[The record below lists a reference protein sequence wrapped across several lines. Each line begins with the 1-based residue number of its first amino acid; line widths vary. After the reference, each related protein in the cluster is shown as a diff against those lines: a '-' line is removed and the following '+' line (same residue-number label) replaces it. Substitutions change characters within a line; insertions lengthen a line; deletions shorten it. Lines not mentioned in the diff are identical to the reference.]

1 MKESGVSGEWATNG
15 KEKNRRKLSE
25 MMKNKQNATNKN
37 RTQDRHR
44 GGPRNQLS
52 NNFFVIYFQLNLY
65 IYIFQ
70 NFQKL
75 LHLLFFSQKSWGVN

>member
-1 MKESGVSGEWATNG
+1 
-15 KEKNRRKLSE
+15 

-37 RTQDRHR
+37 QTQDRHR
-44 GGPRNQLS
+44 GGLRNQLS

-75 LHLLFFSQKSWGVN
+75 LHLLFFFKKAEGSIDPPCPYMAPPLVEGASTASTL